1 MRCPH
6 HINRRLK
13 SARIAD
19 QNCMTMRMR
28 FLTTT
33 ALAATLLWTGCSK
46 SPEVEKK
53 AEAPPAAEPPKPV
66 EPAKVPEAPK
76 KEEAKATEKKVPEMK
91 KEAAKPKGDLTNPA
105 SLNEKAP
112 EQFLAKFETSKGPFV
127 VRVERAWAP
136 LGADRF
142 YNLVKNGFFDENR
155 FFRIV
160 PNFIVQFGI
169 SGDPKVAAV
178 WEAARIADDPVMRS
192 NTAGYLTFATAGPN
206 TRTTQLFINFGQ
218 NSSLDSQGFAPF
230 GRVTE
235 GMDVV
240 TKLFAGYGERPDQ
253 GMIQRSG
260 NAYLKSQFP
269 NLDYIKKATI
279 QP

>member
-1 MRCPH
+1 
-6 HINRRLK
+6 
-13 SARIAD
+13 
-19 QNCMTMRMR
+19 MTLNLR
-28 FLTTT
+28 FLATT
-33 ALAATLLWTGCSK
+33 ALAATLLWTGCTK

-53 AEAPPAAEPPKPV
+53 AEAPAAEPPK
-66 EPAKVPEAPK
+66 APEPK
-76 KEEAKATEKKVPEMK
+76 KEEAKAPETKAPEAKKETAKAPEAK
-91 KEAAKPKGDLTNPA
+91 KEAPKPKGDLTNPA
-105 SLNEKAP
+105 SMNEKAP
-112 EQFLAKFETSKGPFV
+112 AQFLAKFETSKGVFV

-142 YNLVKNGFFDENR
+142 YNLVKNGFFEENR

-178 WEAARIADDPVMRS
+178 WEAARISDDPVMRS
-192 NTAGYLTFATAGPN
+192 NTAGYVTFATAGPN
-206 TRTTQLFINFGQ
+206 TRTTQLFINYGQ

-235 GMDVV
+235 GMEVV

-253 GMIQRSG
+253 GLIQRSG